1 MRFDQKGRSL
11 RHKMHDN
18 TGPTVRLFVLAR
30 HAESSANVA
39 GMVSSLPSRSV
50 GLTARG
56 QDQARQLG
64 AQLANIEIDLAVCT
78 RFLRTQQ
85 TVELA
90 LQARRVPRLIDAGF
104 DEVRAV
110 DFDGQPIETYWSWE
124 RQHAASERLPHGES
138 MDEALLR
145 HARSW
150 SRSSL
155 CMSSPCAILQPPPRP
170 RHQPSSPRSRT
181 QFRTYLTRAQ
191 SSVRPRPSGRYV
203 NLIQTSTGDEI
214 PSGTAS
220 TLLAN
225 GTLGTRRRLPR
236 ATSGGS

>member
-78 RFLRTQQ
+78 RFLRAQQ

-145 HARSW
+145 HAAALRRLL
-150 SRSSL
+150 SRTEL
-155 CMSSPCAILQPPPRP
+155 VTFVVVHEFALRHIAAAATTSSPTVEPSFTNAVPYLFDESAIE
-170 RHQPSSPRSRT
+170 
-181 QFRTYLTRAQ
+181 RAAATIGALCQ
-191 SSVRPRPSGRYV
+191 SDP
-203 NLIQTSTGDEI
+203 NEH
-214 PSGTAS
+214 
-220 TLLAN
+220 
-225 GTLGTRRRLPR
+225 RRRDPVGDSLHFTGEWNLGDP
-236 ATSGGS
+236 